1 MPVHPTALVSQ
12 AARLAPDV
20 DVGPFTV
27 IDGPAELASGVRIA
41 GHAWL
46 HGRLAVGPR
55 TSIGWGAIVGGDPQD
70 LAFDPATDSA
80 VTLGPDNSIRDYVTI
95 HRSTQ
100 PGGATR
106 IGARNL
112 LMTGAHVAHD
122 CIIGDDCALANNV
135 LLGGHVHVGNRAFLG
150 GGAGFHQFVHVGPL
164 AIVQGNAAISQDVP
178 PFSLAY
184 GRNTLAGLN
193 TVGLRRAG
201 LNPNARAEIKR
212 LFQLLFGSGLPL
224 TAALARARQTA
235 WSDTAQLLLDA
246 AANPSRKGIMT
257 RG

>member
-1 MPVHPTALVSQ
+1 MPIHPSALVSQ

-27 IDGPAELASGVRIA
+27 IDGPADLAAGVRIA

-46 HGRLAVGPR
+46 HGRVTIGPR
-55 TSIGWGAIVGGDPQD
+55 TTIGWGSIVGGDPQD
-70 LAFDPATDSA
+70 ISFDPATDSA

-100 PGGATR
+100 PGGTTR

-122 CIIGDDCALANNV
+122 CLIGDDCALANNV

-150 GGAGFHQFVHVGPL
+150 GGAGFHQFVHVGSL

-178 PFSLAY
+178 PFTLAY
-184 GRNTLAGLN
+184 GHNTLAGLN

-212 LFQLLFGSGLPL
+212 LFVLLFGSGLPL
-224 TAALARARQTA
+224 TAALAQARQAA
-235 WSDTAQLLLDA
+235 WSDTARLLLDA